1 MKKLDVLLMLL
12 SGLFPVA
19 GIMKQIPL
27 EQSLYIGGL
36 LFFTSFGSYFAKKIY
51 SRICSWIAY
60 APFITLLLVI
70 WHQDISISSII
81 ANAKIAACIALIP
94 CLFRFRT
101 YGLTLGLF
109 SLWAA
114 LLWDIKEVQSLVIL
128 ERMSSLMTSHYLY
141 LLLLVGGLILGG
153 LLAMLLHR
161 NEQDDNKEN
170 INLFQQKKKR
180 KKLSFKIPLPKLPKV
195 KIKLFK
201 FGGKASKRKTPENI
215 REHNY
220 EEPASAATATYEMTE
235 QIQQYKEG
243 TAQGQTRME
252 RRRNRYNV

>member
-12 SGLFPVA
+12 SGLFPIA
-19 GIMKQIPL
+19 GMLKQIPL

-70 WHQDISISSII
+70 WNQDISTSAII

-94 CLFRFRT
+94 CIFRFRT

-128 ERMSSLMTSHYLY
+128 ERMTSLMTSNYVY

-153 LLAMLLHR
+153 LLATLIHR
-161 NEQDDNKEN
+161 KEKDNDKEN
-170 INLFQQKKKR
+170 TNLFKQKKKR
-180 KKLSFKIPLPKLPKV
+180 KRLSFKIRFPRLPKFKM
-195 KIKLFK
+195 KLFK
-201 FGGKASKRKTPENI
+201 FGGKGSKRKTTEKI

-220 EEPASAATATYEMTE
+220 VESAPAATYEMSE
-235 QIQQYKEG
+235 QIDQYKED
-243 TAQGQTRME
+243 TVQGQTRME
-252 RRRNRYNV
+252 RRRNRYNA

>member
-12 SGLFPVA
+12 SGLFPIA
-19 GIMKQIPL
+19 GMLKQIPL
-27 EQSLYIGGL
+27 EQSLFIGGL

-70 WHQDISISSII
+70 WNQDNISISSII

-109 SLWAA
+109 SLWTA

-128 ERMSSLMTSHYLY
+128 ERMTSLMTSHYLY
-141 LLLLVGGLILGG
+141 ILLLVGGLILGG

-161 NEQDDNKEN
+161 KEKDNKVEN
-170 INLFQQKKKR
+170 TNIFKQKKKR
-180 KKLSFKIPLPKLPKV
+180 NKPTFKIRIPRLPKF
-195 KIKLFK
+195 KIKLLK
-201 FGGKASKRKTPENI
+201 FGGKSSKRKTPETI
-215 REHNY
+215 YERNY
-220 EEPASAATATYEMTE
+220 DEPAQSNQMIE
-235 QIQQYKEG
+235 QEPQYKVE
-243 TAQGQTRME
+243 AIQGQTRME
-252 RRRNRYNV
+252 RRRNRHNA

>member
-12 SGLFPVA
+12 SGLFPIA
-19 GIMKQIPL
+19 GIIKQIPL

-60 APFITLLLVI
+60 APFITLLLII
-70 WHQDISISSII
+70 WNQDISTSSII
-81 ANAKIAACIALIP
+81 ANAKIAACVALIP

-109 SLWAA
+109 SLWGA

-128 ERMSSLMTSHYLY
+128 KRMTSLMTSHYLY

-161 NEQDDNKEN
+161 KEKDNNKEN
-170 INLFQQKKKR
+170 TNLFKQKKKR
-180 KKLSFKIPLPKLPKV
+180 KRLSFKMHLPRLPKLKM
-195 KIKLFK
+195 KLFK
-201 FGGKASKRKTPENI
+201 FGKKASKRKTPETKHE
-215 REHNY
+215 RNY
-220 EEPASAATATYEMTE
+220 EESVLTYEMTE
-235 QIQQYKEG
+235 QLDQNKES
-243 TAQGQTRME
+243 TVQGQTRME
-252 RRRNRYNV
+252 RRRNKYNV

>member
-12 SGLFPVA
+12 SGLFPIA
-19 GIMKQIPL
+19 GMLKQIPL

-70 WHQDISISSII
+70 WNQDISISAII

-94 CLFRFRT
+94 CIFRFRT

-128 ERMSSLMTSHYLY
+128 ERMMSLMTSHYLY
-141 LLLLVGGLILGG
+141 ILLLVGGLILGG

-161 NEQDDNKEN
+161 KEKDNNKEN
-170 INLFQQKKKR
+170 TNIFKQKKKR
-180 KKLSFKIPLPKLPKV
+180 KRLTFKIRIPRLPKFKM
-195 KIKLFK
+195 KLFK
-201 FGGKASKRKTPENI
+201 FGGKASKRKTPEIMHERN
-215 REHNY
+215 N
-220 EEPASAATATYEMTE
+220 EEPVVTYEMAE
-235 QIQQYKEG
+235 QIDQYKES
-243 TAQGQTRME
+243 TVQGQTRME
-252 RRRNRYNV
+252 RRKNRYNA

>member
-12 SGLFPVA
+12 SGLFPIA
-19 GIMKQIPL
+19 GIIKQIPL

-60 APFITLLLVI
+60 APFLTLLLVI
-70 WHQDISISSII
+70 WNQDISTSSII
-81 ANAKIAACIALIP
+81 ANAKIAACVALIP

-101 YGLTLGLF
+101 YGLTFGLL

-128 ERMSSLMTSHYLY
+128 ERIMSLMTSHYLY
-141 LLLLVGGLILGG
+141 LLFLVGGLILGG
-153 LLAMLLHR
+153 LLAMLIHR
-161 NEQDDNKEN
+161 KEKDNKEN

-180 KKLSFKIPLPKLPKV
+180 KRLSFKVRLPRLPKF
-195 KIKLFK
+195 KLKSFK
-201 FGGKASKRKTPENI
+201 FGGKTSKRNTPDRI
-215 REHNY
+215 HEHNY
-220 EEPASAATATYEMTE
+220 EEPVATYEMTE
-235 QIQQYKEG
+235 QIDQDREG
-243 TAQGQTRME
+243 TVQGQTRME
-252 RRRNRYNV
+252 RRRNRYNA

>member
-1 MKKLDVLLMLL
+1 MLL
-12 SGLFPVA
+12 SGLFPIA
-19 GIMKQIPL
+19 GMLKQIPL

-70 WHQDISISSII
+70 WNQDISTSAII

-94 CLFRFRT
+94 CIFRFRT

-128 ERMSSLMTSHYLY
+128 ERMTSLMTSNYVY

-153 LLAMLLHR
+153 LLAMLIHR
-161 NEQDDNKEN
+161 KEKDNNKEN
-170 INLFQQKKKR
+170 TNIFKQKKKR
-180 KKLSFKIPLPKLPKV
+180 KRLSFKIR
-195 KIKLFK
+195 FQD
-201 FGGKASKRKTPENI
+201 
-215 REHNY
+215 Y
-220 EEPASAATATYEMTE
+220 
-235 QIQQYKEG
+235 
-243 TAQGQTRME
+243 
-252 RRRNRYNV
+252 RNLR

>member
-12 SGLFPVA
+12 SGLFPIA
-19 GIMKQIPL
+19 GMLKQIPL

-70 WHQDISISSII
+70 WNQDISTSAII

-94 CLFRFRT
+94 CIFRFRT

-128 ERMSSLMTSHYLY
+128 ERMTSLMTSNYVY
-141 LLLLVGGLILGG
+141 LLFLAGGLILGG
-153 LLAMLLHR
+153 LLATLIHR
-161 NEQDDNKEN
+161 KEKDNNKEN
-170 INLFQQKKKR
+170 INLFHQKKKR
-180 KKLSFKIPLPKLPKV
+180 KKLSFKMPLPRLPKF
-195 KIKLFK
+195 KMKLFK
-201 FGGKASKRKTPENI
+201 FGGKGSKRKTPEKI
-215 REHNY
+215 RKHNY
-220 EEPASAATATYEMTE
+220 EESAPAATYEMSE
-235 QIQQYKEG
+235 QIDQYKED
-243 TAQGQTRME
+243 TVQGQTRME
-252 RRRNRYNV
+252 RRKNRYNA

>member
-12 SGLFPVA
+12 SGLFPIA
-19 GIMKQIPL
+19 GMLKQIPL

-70 WHQDISISSII
+70 WNQDISTSAII

-94 CLFRFRT
+94 CIFRFRT

-128 ERMSSLMTSHYLY
+128 ERMTSLMTSNYIY
-141 LLLLVGGLILGG
+141 LLLLVGGLIVGG
-153 LLAMLLHR
+153 LLATLIHR
-161 NEQDDNKEN
+161 KEKDNDKEN
-170 INLFQQKKKR
+170 TNLFKQKKKR
-180 KKLSFKIPLPKLPKV
+180 KRLSFKIRFPRLPKFKM
-195 KIKLFK
+195 KLFK
-201 FGGKASKRKTPENI
+201 FGGKGSKRKTTEKI

-220 EEPASAATATYEMTE
+220 VESAPAATYEMPE
-235 QIQQYKEG
+235 QIDQYKED
-243 TAQGQTRME
+243 TVQGQTRME
-252 RRRNRYNV
+252 RRRNRYNA

>member
-1 MKKLDVLLMLL
+1 VKKLDVLLMLL
-12 SGLFPVA
+12 SGLFPIA
-19 GIMKQIPL
+19 GMLKQIPL

-70 WHQDISISSII
+70 WNQDISTSAII

-94 CLFRFRT
+94 CIFRFRT

-128 ERMSSLMTSHYLY
+128 ERMTSLMTSNYVY
-141 LLLLVGGLILGG
+141 LLLLAGGLILGG
-153 LLAMLLHR
+153 LLATLIHR
-161 NEQDDNKEN
+161 KEKDNNKEN
-170 INLFQQKKKR
+170 INLFHQKKKR
-180 KKLSFKIPLPKLPKV
+180 KKLSFKMPLPRLPKF
-195 KIKLFK
+195 KMKLFK
-201 FGGKASKRKTPENI
+201 FGGKGSKRKTPEKI
-215 REHNY
+215 RKHNY
-220 EEPASAATATYEMTE
+220 EESAPAATYEMSE
-235 QIQQYKEG
+235 QIDQYKED
-243 TAQGQTRME
+243 TVQGQTRME
-252 RRRNRYNV
+252 RRRNRYNA

>member
-12 SGLFPVA
+12 SGLFPIA
-19 GIMKQIPL
+19 GMLKQIPL

-70 WHQDISISSII
+70 WNQDISISSII

-128 ERMSSLMTSHYLY
+128 ERMMNLMTSHYLY
-141 LLLLVGGLILGG
+141 ILLLVGGLILGG

-161 NEQDDNKEN
+161 KEKDTNEEN
-170 INLFQQKKKR
+170 TNLFKQKKKR
-180 KKLSFKIPLPKLPKV
+180 KRLSFKIRFPRLLKFKM
-195 KIKLFK
+195 KLFK
-201 FGGKASKRKTPENI
+201 FGGKGSKRKRPETMHERN
-215 REHNY
+215 N
-220 EEPASAATATYEMTE
+220 EEPVVTYEMAE
-235 QIQQYKEG
+235 QIDQYKES
-243 TAQGQTRME
+243 TVQGQTRME
-252 RRRNRYNV
+252 RRKNRYNA

>member
-12 SGLFPVA
+12 SGLFPIA
-19 GIMKQIPL
+19 GMLKQIPL

-70 WHQDISISSII
+70 WNQDISTSAII

-94 CLFRFRT
+94 CIFRFRT

-128 ERMSSLMTSHYLY
+128 ERMTSLMTSNYVY
-141 LLLLVGGLILGG
+141 LLLLAGGLILGG
-153 LLAMLLHR
+153 LLATLIHR
-161 NEQDDNKEN
+161 KEKDNNKEN
-170 INLFQQKKKR
+170 INLFHQKKKR
-180 KKLSFKIPLPKLPKV
+180 KKLSFKMPLPRLPKFKV
-195 KIKLFK
+195 KLFK
-201 FGGKASKRKTPENI
+201 FGGKGSKRKTPEKI
-215 REHNY
+215 RKHNY
-220 EEPASAATATYEMTE
+220 EESAPAVTYEMSE
-235 QIQQYKEG
+235 QIDQYKEE
-243 TAQGQTRME
+243 TVQGQTRME
-252 RRRNRYNV
+252 RRRNRYNA

>member
-1 MKKLDVLLMLL
+1 MKKLDVLLMVL

-27 EQSLYIGGL
+27 EQSLFIGGL

-70 WHQDISISSII
+70 WNQDISISSII

-109 SLWAA
+109 SLWTA

-128 ERMSSLMTSHYLY
+128 ERMTSLMTSHYLY
-141 LLLLVGGLILGG
+141 ILLLVGGLILGG

-161 NEQDDNKEN
+161 KEKDNKVEN
-170 INLFQQKKKR
+170 TNIFKQKKKR
-180 KKLSFKIPLPKLPKV
+180 NKPTFKIRIPRLPKF
-195 KIKLFK
+195 KIKLLK
-201 FGGKASKRKTPENI
+201 FGGKSSKRKTPETI
-215 REHNY
+215 YERNY
-220 EEPASAATATYEMTE
+220 DEPAQSNQMIE
-235 QIQQYKEG
+235 QEPQYKVE
-243 TAQGQTRME
+243 AIQGQTRME
-252 RRRNRYNV
+252 RRRNRHNA

>member
-1 MKKLDVLLMLL
+1 VKKLDVLLMLL

-60 APFITLLLVI
+60 APFLTLLLVI
-70 WHQDISISSII
+70 WHQDISTSSII
-81 ANAKIAACIALIP
+81 ANAKIAACVALIP

-101 YGLTLGLF
+101 YGLTFGLF
-109 SLWAA
+109 ALWAA
-114 LLWDIKEVQSLVIL
+114 LLWDIKEVHSLVIL
-128 ERMSSLMTSHYLY
+128 ERMSSLMISNFKYLM
-141 LLLLVGGLILGG
+141 LLVGGLILGG
-153 LLAMLLHR
+153 LIAMLLHR
-161 NEQDDNKEN
+161 KEEDNKESV
-170 INLFQQKKKR
+170 NLFQQKKKR
-180 KKLSFKIPLPKLPKV
+180 KKLSFKIPLPKLPKL
-195 KIKLFK
+195 KMKLFK
-201 FGGKASKRKTPENI
+201 FGGKGSKRKTPEKI

-220 EEPASAATATYEMTE
+220 EEPAPAATYEMRE
-235 QIQQYKEG
+235 QIEQYQEG

-252 RRRNRYNV
+252 RRRNRYNA

>member
-12 SGLFPVA
+12 SGLFPIA
-19 GIMKQIPL
+19 GMLKQIPL

-70 WHQDISISSII
+70 WNQDISISSII

-128 ERMSSLMTSHYLY
+128 ERMTSLMTSHYLY
-141 LLLLVGGLILGG
+141 ILLLVGGLILGG

-161 NEQDDNKEN
+161 KEKDNKVEN
-170 INLFQQKKKR
+170 TNIFKQKKKR
-180 KKLSFKIPLPKLPKV
+180 NKPTFKIRIPRLPKF
-195 KIKLFK
+195 KIKLLK
-201 FGGKASKRKTPENI
+201 FGGKSSKRKTPETI
-215 REHNY
+215 YERNY
-220 EEPASAATATYEMTE
+220 DEPAQSNQMIE
-235 QIQQYKEG
+235 QEPQYKVE
-243 TAQGQTRME
+243 AIQGQTRME
-252 RRRNRYNV
+252 RRRNRHNA

>member
-70 WHQDISISSII
+70 WHQDISTSSII

-101 YGLTLGLF
+101 YGLTFGLF
-109 SLWAA
+109 ALWAA

-128 ERMSSLMTSHYLY
+128 ERMSSLMTSNFKYLM
-141 LLLLVGGLILGG
+141 LLVGGLILGG
-153 LLAMLLHR
+153 LIAMLLHR
-161 NEQDDNKEN
+161 KEEDYKEN
-170 INLFQQKKKR
+170 ITLFQQKKKR
-180 KKLSFKIPLPKLPKV
+180 KKRSFKIPIPRLPKFKL
-195 KIKLFK
+195 KLFK
-201 FGGKASKRKTPENI
+201 FGGKVSKQKTPEKI
-215 REHNY
+215 REYNY
-220 EEPASAATATYEMTE
+220 EEPTAVATYEMAE
-235 QIQQYKEG
+235 QIPQYKEE
-243 TAQGQTRME
+243 TSQGQTRME
-252 RRRNRYNV
+252 RRRNRYNA

>member
-12 SGLFPVA
+12 SGLFPIA
-19 GIMKQIPL
+19 GMLKQIPL

-70 WHQDISISSII
+70 WNQDISTSAII

-94 CLFRFRT
+94 CIFRFRT

-128 ERMSSLMTSHYLY
+128 ERMTSLMASNYVY
-141 LLLLVGGLILGG
+141 LLLLAGGLILGG
-153 LLAMLLHR
+153 LLATLIHR
-161 NEQDDNKEN
+161 KEKDNNKEN
-170 INLFQQKKKR
+170 INLFHQKKKR
-180 KKLSFKIPLPKLPKV
+180 KKLSFKMPLPRLPKF
-195 KIKLFK
+195 KMKLFK
-201 FGGKASKRKTPENI
+201 FGGKGSKRKTPEKI
-215 REHNY
+215 RKHNY
-220 EEPASAATATYEMTE
+220 EESAPAATYEMSE
-235 QIQQYKEG
+235 QIDQYKED
-243 TAQGQTRME
+243 TVQGQTRME
-252 RRRNRYNV
+252 RRKNRYNA

>member
-1 MKKLDVLLMLL
+1 VKKLDVLLMLL
-12 SGLFPVA
+12 SGLFPIA
-19 GIMKQIPL
+19 GMLKQIPL

-70 WHQDISISSII
+70 WNQDISTSAII

-94 CLFRFRT
+94 CIFRFRT

-128 ERMSSLMTSHYLY
+128 ERMTSLMTSNYVY
-141 LLLLVGGLILGG
+141 LLLLAGGLILGG
-153 LLAMLLHR
+153 LLATLIHR
-161 NEQDDNKEN
+161 KEKDNNKEN
-170 INLFQQKKKR
+170 INLFHQKKKR
-180 KKLSFKIPLPKLPKV
+180 KKLSFKMPLPRLPKF
-195 KIKLFK
+195 KMKLFK
-201 FGGKASKRKTPENI
+201 FGGKGSKRKTPEKI
-215 REHNY
+215 RKHNY
-220 EEPASAATATYEMTE
+220 EESAPAVTYEMSE
-235 QIQQYKEG
+235 QIDQYKED
-243 TAQGQTRME
+243 TVQGQTRME
-252 RRRNRYNV
+252 RRRNRYNA

>member
-1 MKKLDVLLMLL
+1 MKKLDVLLMVL

-27 EQSLYIGGL
+27 EKSLFIGGL

-70 WHQDISISSII
+70 WNQDISTSSII

-128 ERMSSLMTSHYLY
+128 ERMTSLMTSHYLY
-141 LLLLVGGLILGG
+141 LLLLVGGLIFGG

-161 NEQDDNKEN
+161 KEKGNNKEN

-180 KKLSFKIPLPKLPKV
+180 KKLAFKIHLPRLPKFKV
-195 KIKLFK
+195 KLFK
-201 FGGKASKRKTPENI
+201 FNKKTSKRKMPEKVY
-215 REHNY
+215 EHNS
-220 EEPASAATATYEMTE
+220 EEPVVTYEMAE
-235 QIQQYKEG
+235 QIDQYKES
-243 TAQGQTRME
+243 TVQGQTRME
-252 RRRNRYNV
+252 RRKNRNNA

>member
-70 WHQDISISSII
+70 WHQDISTSSII

-101 YGLTLGLF
+101 YGLTFGLF
-109 SLWAA
+109 ALWAA
-114 LLWDIKEVQSLVIL
+114 LLWDIKEIQSLVIL
-128 ERMSSLMTSHYLY
+128 ERMSSLMISNFKYLM
-141 LLLLVGGLILGG
+141 LLVGGLILGG
-153 LLAMLLHR
+153 LIAMLLHR
-161 NEQDDNKEN
+161 KEEDNKEN

-180 KKLSFKIPLPKLPKV
+180 KKLSFKIPLPKLPKL
-195 KIKLFK
+195 KMKLFK
-201 FGGKASKRKTPENI
+201 FGGKGSKRKTPEKI

-220 EEPASAATATYEMTE
+220 EEPVPAATYEMRE
-235 QIQQYKEG
+235 QIDQYKEG

-252 RRRNRYNV
+252 RRRNRYNA

>member
-12 SGLFPVA
+12 SGLFPIA
-19 GIMKQIPL
+19 GMLKQIPL

-70 WHQDISISSII
+70 WNQDISTSAII

-94 CLFRFRT
+94 CIFRFRT

-128 ERMSSLMTSHYLY
+128 ERMTSLMTSNYVY
-141 LLLLVGGLILGG
+141 LLLLAGGLILGG
-153 LLAMLLHR
+153 LLATLIHR
-161 NEQDDNKEN
+161 KEKDNNKEN
-170 INLFQQKKKR
+170 INLFHQKKKR
-180 KKLSFKIPLPKLPKV
+180 KKLSFKMPLPRLPKF
-195 KIKLFK
+195 KMKLFK
-201 FGGKASKRKTPENI
+201 FGGKGSKRKTPEKI
-215 REHNY
+215 RKHNY
-220 EEPASAATATYEMTE
+220 EESAPAVTYEMSE
-235 QIQQYKEG
+235 QIDQYKED
-243 TAQGQTRME
+243 TVQGQTRME
-252 RRRNRYNV
+252 RRKNRYNA

>member
-1 MKKLDVLLMLL
+1 MKKLDVLLMIL

-27 EQSLYIGGL
+27 EQSLFIGGL
-36 LFFTSFGSYFAKKIY
+36 LFFTSFGSYFAKKMY

-70 WHQDISISSII
+70 WNQDISTNSII

-94 CLFRFRT
+94 CIFRFRT

-128 ERMSSLMTSHYLY
+128 GRMTSLMTSHYVY
-141 LLLLVGGLILGG
+141 ILLLVGGLILGG
-153 LLAMLLHR
+153 LLAMLLHGK
-161 NEQDDNKEN
+161 EKDTNKEN
-170 INLFQQKKKR
+170 TNLFKQKKNRKR
-180 KKLSFKIPLPKLPKV
+180 LSFKIRLPRLPKLKV
-195 KIKLFK
+195 KLFK
-201 FGGKASKRKTPENI
+201 FSGKVSKHKTPE
-215 REHNY
+215 RVHEHNY
-220 EEPASAATATYEMTE
+220 EEPVAKSKMTE
-235 QIQQYKEG
+235 QIDQFGEG
-243 TAQGQTRME
+243 TIQGQTRME
-252 RRRNRYNV
+252 RRRSRYNA